1 MIKYRV
7 IAISET
13 GAVRDNNEDN
23 LYLNSEWRHGSEVNV
38 PYWHYLDKTADA
50 SLFVVCDGM
59 GGESY
64 GEEASLIAVS
74 GLSAVEDRLI
84 HSSKQDFAELMQSYL
99 LMVNQEICNR
109 IRAHHGLRMGT
120 TFSSLLIRHRTARCI
135 NLGDSR
141 IYLYRRDKL
150 RQLTVDQTQAQKLAD
165 LGLISQSEVKTHPE
179 HNRLVQHLGIFPN
192 EYNLEPAL
200 SPEIELAIGDCFLL
214 CSDGLTDMLSDE
226 NIRKILSTS
235 KDIKLAAE
243 DLVQKAIIAGGK
255 DNITV
260 ILLRIDNISDERL
273 MKSGRIKT
281 VAPTQ
286 AAVKTVLNLEDTRQ
300 NPLMKMR
307 LNENLLHNFPAASML
322 DTGATGADGLADEV
336 ETEFKHLSKG
346 ISNFDLL
353 QHPYL
358 DFQKLEEQQALQEA
372 DKHEKQLLQEKMLQ
386 TQNNDR
392 VKQHDTVV
400 DTVVNMGENKGSN
413 ILISRVSGNNASA
426 STLSFFDENRT
437 LTEPITTDDLQ
448 RFNQAREAARR
459 RQMAQQLKE
468 KKPDGGKYISR
479 NLPYVTQASPAQT
492 KGNFSVIWRLILA
505 LLVVIG
511 LAAFIYYLYRVYDFN
526 VVLFLQDLFS

>member
-1 MIKYRV
+1 M
-7 IAISET
+7 
-13 GAVRDNNEDN
+13 
-23 LYLNSEWRHGSEVNV
+23 
-38 PYWHYLDKTADA
+38 
-50 SLFVVCDGM
+50 
-59 GGESY
+59 
-64 GEEASLIAVS
+64 
-74 GLSAVEDRLI
+74 
-84 HSSKQDFAELMQSYL
+84 
-99 LMVNQEICNR
+99 
-109 IRAHHGLRMGT
+109 
-120 TFSSLLIRHRTARCI
+120 
-135 NLGDSR
+135 
-141 IYLYRRDKL
+141 
-150 RQLTVDQTQAQKLAD
+150 
-165 LGLISQSEVKTHPE
+165 
-179 HNRLVQHLGIFPN
+179 
-192 EYNLEPAL
+192 
-200 SPEIELAIGDCFLL
+200 
-214 CSDGLTDMLSDE
+214 
-226 NIRKILSTS
+226 
-235 KDIKLAAE
+235 
-243 DLVQKAIIAGGK
+243 
-255 DNITV
+255 
-260 ILLRIDNISDERL
+260 
-273 MKSGRIKT
+273 
-281 VAPTQ
+281 Q
-286 AAVKTVLNLEDTRQ
+286 AAAKSVLNLEDTRQ

-358 DFQKLEEQQALQEA
+358 AFQKLEEQQALQEA
-372 DKHEKQLLQEKMLQ
+372 DKHENQLLQEKMLQ

-526 VVLFLQDLFS
+526 VVLFLQVQMRCRSKGLRRPQFRHSFSQSRVLSPLGF

>member
-1 MIKYRV
+1 M
-7 IAISET
+7 
-13 GAVRDNNEDN
+13 
-23 LYLNSEWRHGSEVNV
+23 
-38 PYWHYLDKTADA
+38 DKTADA

-109 IRAHHGLRMGT
+109 IRTHHGLRMGT

-200 SPEIELAIGDCFLL
+200 SPEIELAVGDCFLL

-226 NIRKILSTS
+226 TIRKILSTS

-286 AAVKTVLNLEDTRQ
+286 AAAKTVLNLEDTRQ

-372 DKHEKQLLQEKMLQ
+372 DKHEKQLLQEKLLQ
-386 TQNNDR
+386 TRNNEHVER
-392 VKQHDTVV
+392 HETVG
-400 DTVVNMGENKGSN
+400 DTVVNTGENKGSN

-448 RFNQAREAARR
+448 RFNQAREAARK
-459 RQMAQQLKE
+459 RQMAQQLKQ
-468 KKPDGGKYISR
+468 KKPDEGKYISR